1 MPSVPRPFDAAAES
15 SSARAVVGGAV
26 TLGGHVAVQ
35 AIRMG
40 GQIVLTRLLPQEAF
54 GLMAIVHTFRGMIDL
69 FSDVGIGPS
78 IIQNERGDDPKFL
91 DTAWTIQAG
100 RGLGLFLF
108 ATVCAVPVARFYG
121 HDELALLIPVASSA
135 GIIAGVRSTKAYA
148 AERHL
153 HLGWLT
159 INEVLASAAALVTM
173 VIWATAAPNVWAL
186 VAGGL
191 VGAGVD
197 VLLGHLILRGHNARP
212 GWEKEAARSLMQFGK
227 WIFLSTVLAFSVNQA
242 DRLIFGKMVS
252 LADLGI
258 YQVALTIA
266 TLPTAAMHSLAGKVI
281 FPLFSRVNQTGE
293 HLAEVFTKARR
304 LHMVVSGW
312 AISGLIG
319 GGQAAIGLIYTDDYA
334 SGGWMLQLLA
344 LAAWFA
350 TPEATNSSASLA
362 LGRPRWVAAAN
373 LAKLIGMCVLL
384 PIGYYLHGFQ
394 GALIAYAVSEL
405 FRYAA
410 STVGVYRRGLPTL
423 RQDIECSIMVAISS
437 IAAHFIVE
445 FESARGM
452 PAFLQAFSVFVV
464 VTAIWW
470 RWLYPYAGQTLR
482 KMRERRAA

>member
-1 MPSVPRPFDAAAES
+1 VPEPIDVTPDS
-15 SSARAVVGGAV
+15 SSSRAVVGGAV

-40 GQIVLTRLLPQEAF
+40 GQIILTRLLPQEAF

-100 RGLGLFLF
+100 RGMGLFLF
-108 ATVCAVPVARFYG
+108 ATVCAVPVAHFYG
-121 HDELALLIPVASSA
+121 HEELALLIPVASSA

-159 INEVLASAAALVTM
+159 INEVLASVAALVVM
-173 VIWATAAPNVWAL
+173 VIWALAAPNVWAL

-197 VLLGHLILRGHNARP
+197 VLLGHLLLRGHNARP
-212 GWEKEAARSLMQFGK
+212 GWEKEAARALMHFGK

-242 DRLIFGKMVS
+242 DRLIFGKMIS

-266 TLPTAAMHSLAGKVI
+266 TLPTTAMHSLAGKVI

-304 LHMVVSGW
+304 LHMVASGW

-319 GGQAAIGLIYTDDYA
+319 GGQAAIGLIYTDNYS
-334 SGGWMLQLLA
+334 SGGWMLQILA

-373 LAKLIGMCVLL
+373 LAKLIGMFLLL
-384 PIGYYLHGFQ
+384 PLGYHLDGFR
-394 GALIAYAVSEL
+394 GALIAYAGSEL

-410 STVGVYRRGLPTL
+410 STVAVYRFRLPTL
-423 RQDIECSIMVAISS
+423 RQDIECSVMVAVSS
-437 IAAHFIVE
+437 LVAHFVVE
-445 FESARGM
+445 YEAARGL
-452 PAFLQAFSVFVV
+452 PAFVQAASVFVV
-464 VTAIWW
+464 VTAIWLP
-470 RWLYPYAGQTLR
+470 WLYPYVGQTLR
-482 KMRERRAA
+482 KVRERRAAA

>member
-1 MPSVPRPFDAAAES
+1 VPPPIDVAPES

-121 HDELALLIPVASSA
+121 HDELSLLIPVASSA

-153 HLGWLT
+153 RLGWLT
-159 INEVLASAAALVTM
+159 INEVLASAAALVAM

-212 GWEKEAARSLMQFGK
+212 RWEKAAARSLMQFGK

-281 FPLFSRVNQTGE
+281 FPLFSRVNQ
-293 HLAEVFTKARR
+293 R
-304 LHMVVSGW
+304 
-312 AISGLIG
+312 
-319 GGQAAIGLIYTDDYA
+319 AAGP
-334 SGGWMLQLLA
+334 SRG
-344 LAAWFA
+344 
-350 TPEATNSSASLA
+350 SSAAARQRSA
-362 LGRPRWVAAAN
+362 SSTRTTTPPAAGCCRSWRSRPGSPRPKPPTARPHWRS
-373 LAKLIGMCVLL
+373 
-384 PIGYYLHGFQ
+384 
-394 GALIAYAVSEL
+394 GARA
-405 FRYAA
+405 
-410 STVGVYRRGLPTL
+410 GWQRRTSP
-423 RQDIECSIMVAISS
+423 S
-437 IAAHFIVE
+437 
-445 FESARGM
+445 
-452 PAFLQAFSVFVV
+452 
-464 VTAIWW
+464 
-470 RWLYPYAGQTLR
+470 
-482 KMRERRAA
+482 